1 MKTFALLFAAMILSA
16 TTLSATVAVPVSPAQ
31 ITA

>member
-1 MKTFALLFAAMILSA
+1 MKTIAFLVAALILSA
-16 TTLSATVAVPVSPAQ
+16 TTLSATVAVPVGAAQ